1 MPPKAKKIDTKKKE
15 PKKAVTK
22 KTEPKKAAAKKTEPK
37 KVAAKKTEPKKVTAK
52 TIETKKKTRPSKK
65 SPPAAVESS
74 ESIEAMTSAFLKAGG
89 EVQKIPSGVSGQE
102 SMAPGRKHITLGNNN
117 KQG

>member
-22 KTEPKKAAAKKTEPK
+22 KAAAKKTEPK
-37 KVAAKKTEPKKVTAK
+37 KLAAKKTEPKKLAAK